1 MSGRPPPSTDQDD
14 LRASRDA
21 GERAAWQAQRSVRRR
36 LGGSLLAI
44 SVLLTVYALWAPRTG
59 PPLDPT
65 PSAAEACGPH
75 APADATPVS
84 LPVDSTATWHAL
96 RGVLVCFTHDLT
108 ITETFDL
115 GRHGE
120 LLLADRR
127 LYGDNTGL
135 EVDEPAL
142 HVIRLG
148 ARQRSPEGAPRTL
161 PWGLEVGGVRVG
173 DAVLGLVGRVWTSP
187 AGGYL
192 IEPQGTPRFEVRN
205 PRPEAPPA
213 LPGDLRIAAF
223 NTQNYFMTLGS
234 RGADHPAAL
243 ERQTATLVAAL
254 ARLDADVIALM
265 EIERD
270 DDGAALQAL
279 AAALNAALEADARRA
294 PDPTRSPQ
302 RVYLALPE
310 PSVSA
315 SRSGDAI
322 RQGFLIDTATVELV
336 ALGADVAGVHERPPQ
351 VATLRHMASGEAVSV
366 IAVHLRSKAGCPAS
380 GDVDAGFGCWNLRRT
395 RQARA
400 LLAFAA
406 RLERDLEHAGALVIG
421 DFNTHRYEPPLGVFE
436 DAGWEVLTDRVP
448 PEAAVSYVFFGRS
461 AALDHA
467 LASARLAPRVADLAY
482 WAINA
487 DEPPIA
493 GPGRGAAAPAGFAPD
508 PFRSSDHDPLL
519 VTLQLAGDAA
529 RDADAPPGGAVTR
542 PAGATDRAPRRRG
555 GAPRS
560 HPRRGMRSRTG
571 SVDPANPAPRSA
583 ACRSRA
589 AGPSTRTG
597 RSTSASSPPL
607 RWGSAAAAAD
617 RRHRAVGPRAHRPRR
632 S

>member
-135 EVDEPAL
+135 EVDDPTL
-142 HVIRLG
+142 HVVRLG
-148 ARQRSPEGAPRTL
+148 ARQRPPAGAAWPL

-542 PAGATDRAPRRRG
+542 PAGANDRAPRRRG

-560 HPRRGMRSRTG
+560 HPRRGTRSRTG

-607 RWGSAAAAAD
+607 RWESAAAAAD